1 MASEQAPRRERGMA
15 EKNRRI
21 LSAASDLF
29 MRNGYAAV
37 TTQQIAERADVAA
50 GTVFRY
56 ADSKAELLIAVFNT
70 LLADAIERGS
80 AAAASVSGPVEQIAA
95 QLDPVLDAAAL
106 RPRDT
111 AVYQRELMFGD
122 RDGRYRR
129 EGIAIITDLEERIAR
144 LIDPA
149 GVDGGAQL
157 ASRSIFAATHFHL
170 VQPSL
175 GLDASALA
183 ARALLHAQIAQ
194 IVAGAQT
201 TGGHPAGTSSR
212 THEGGTPPERD
223 NHE

>member
-1 MASEQAPRRERGMA
+1 MA

-29 MRNGYAAV
+29 MRRGYAAV
-37 TTQQIAERADVAA
+37 TTQQIAERADVAV

-56 ADSKAELLIAVFNT
+56 ADTKAELLIAVFNT
-70 LLADAIERGS
+70 LLAGAIERGS
-80 AAAASVSGPVEQIAA
+80 AAAASHTEPVAAIAA
-95 QLDPVLDAAAL
+95 LLDPVLDAAAL

-129 EGIAIITDLEERIAR
+129 DGIAVITDLEARIAS

-149 GVDGGAQL
+149 GPGRSARL

-175 GLDASALA
+175 GLDASATA
-183 ARALLHAQIAQ
+183 ARAVLYAQIAQ
-194 IVAGAQT
+194 IVAGAQAT
-201 TGGHPAGTSSR
+201 DDPDAGASSR